1 MMARVRCYSICDCWM
16 VIRHR
21 KVVDYSNETCI
32 AINCLF
38 RWHSVLVL
46 QLTVFSCRTYS
57 FKKHERI
64 NAFFN
69 NFDDFL
75 CEEAMWQ
82 ISESIKPR
90 GGKKAQ

>member
-1 MMARVRCYSICDCWM
+1 MC
-16 VIRHR
+16 R
-21 KVVDYSNETCI
+21 KAVGIASKTCV
-32 AINCLF
+32 AIDSF
-38 RWHSVLVL
+38 SG
-46 QLTVFSCRTYS
+46 LTVNCSFPSRTYS

-69 NFDDFL
+69 NFDEFL

>member
-1 MMARVRCYSICDCWM
+1 MPVKR
-16 VIRHR
+16 
-21 KVVDYSNETCI
+21 
-32 AINCLF
+32 L
-38 RWHSVLVL
+38 L
-46 QLTVFSCRTYS
+46 QLTVSVAHCSGLTVDCSFSRRTYS

-64 NAFFN
+64 NAFFS
-69 NFDDFL
+69 NFDEFL

>member
-1 MMARVRCYSICDCWM
+1 MPM
-16 VIRHR
+16 
-21 KVVDYSNETCI
+21 K
-32 AINCLF
+32 L
-38 RWHSVLVL
+38 LL
-46 QLTVFSCRTYS
+46 QLTVSLAHCSGVTVNCSFSCRTYS

-69 NFDDFL
+69 NFDEFL

-90 GGKKAQ
+90 GGKKTQ

>member
-1 MMARVRCYSICDCWM
+1 VKEDIPA
-16 VIRHR
+16 
-21 KVVDYSNETCI
+21 
-32 AINCLF
+32 
-38 RWHSVLVL
+38 L
-46 QLTVFSCRTYS
+46 QLTICFSCRTYS

-64 NAFFN
+64 IAFFN
-69 NFDDFL
+69 NFDEFL